1 MINAHEILATEEKE
15 DMLKPQDNFSF
26 KWMAEQV
33 IKRQKYKKDTI
44 IVVVGERR
52 NGKSNWTLKL
62 IRAFIKLKKEEDK
75 NFKWS
80 WEMNY
85 PITRTQAVNNVEK
98 IQEGSF
104 NVYDEGG
111 DIAYRG
117 DTMTLMNKKLI
128 KFMMKSGKKCLL
140 TVIVLPDIFV
150 LDPKILNMAIFMI
163 VVPYRYKDVC
173 SFAFIYGRNPNPLVR
188 DKFGLERV
196 KRMFQSRK
204 APRALLRPTMTRTKK
219 IRNKKEEI
227 KIPYPYELFKFLRSL
242 PTFLHMHSFRKVDNI
257 FEDQYIRNVKDN
269 QLLAHEKEDKYI
281 PQIRYDKLNSKY
293 KTLLHNLYTKD
304 DKKWSELERL
314 HIDKFGNCL
323 ARADAIKRA
332 VNSMEYTEAEN
343 V

>member
-1 MINAHEILATEEKE
+1 MINANQILASEENE
-15 DMLKPQDNFSF
+15 DIVKPQDKFSF
-26 KWMAEQV
+26 KWMAEQ
-33 IKRQKYKKDTI
+33 IIERQNDKKDTI

-62 IRAFIKLKKEEDK
+62 IRAFIKLKKEEDPD
-75 NFKWS
+75 FKWS
-80 WEMNY
+80 WDINY
-85 PITRTQAVNNVEK
+85 PITRSQAVNNVEN
-98 IQEGSF
+98 IPNGSF

-140 TVIVLPDIFV
+140 TIIVLPDIFV
-150 LDPKILNMAIFMI
+150 LDPKILNMAIFMV
-163 VVPYRYKDVC
+163 VVPYRYKSIC

-204 APRALLRPTMTRTKK
+204 APRALLRPTMTRTARVRHNLKD
-219 IRNKKEEI
+219 IN
-227 KIPYPYELFKFLRSL
+227 IPYPYELFKFLKSL
-242 PTFLHMHSFRKVDNI
+242 PTYLHMHTFRAVDKL
-257 FEDQYIRNVKDN
+257 FEEQYIRNVKDK
-269 QLLAHEKEDKYI
+269 QLTAHEKEDRYI
-281 PQIRYDKLNSKY
+281 PQIKYEKLLTKY
-293 KTLLHNLYTKD
+293 RTLIHNLYSKGD
-304 DKKWSELERL
+304 MKWAQLERF

-332 VNSMEYTEAEN
+332 VNSMEYMEEIGA
-343 V
+343 